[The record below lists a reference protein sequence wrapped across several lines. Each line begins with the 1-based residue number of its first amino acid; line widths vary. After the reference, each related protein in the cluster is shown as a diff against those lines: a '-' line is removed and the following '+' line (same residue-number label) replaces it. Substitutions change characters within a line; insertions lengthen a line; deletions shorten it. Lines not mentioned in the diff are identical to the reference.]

1 MSLHDL
7 PPIWCVYDK
16 PLDAP
21 EHVVVREWRGTFA
34 SLTAFRFDSVQ
45 EARDYLY
52 SKGLKCIGRDP
63 SDESQI
69 VESWI

>member
-34 SLTAFRFDSVQ
+34 SLTAFRFDSVP
-45 EARDYLY
+45 RGSRLPLL
-52 SKGLKCIGRDP
+52 KGSEVYR
-63 SDESQI
+63 
-69 VESWI
+69 